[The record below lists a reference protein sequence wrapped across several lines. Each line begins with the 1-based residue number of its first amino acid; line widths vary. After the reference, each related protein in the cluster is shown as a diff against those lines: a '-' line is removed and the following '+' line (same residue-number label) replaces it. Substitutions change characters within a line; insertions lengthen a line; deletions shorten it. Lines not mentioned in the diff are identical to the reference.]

1 MRNKEELRKAIKV
14 LKEFIEEVPIG
25 ESYWIDDEGEI
36 HNVDM
41 GYICDFFA
49 DLEDYLDGV
58 WVSKK
63 EKELNR
69 WPTSCSVEIL
79 LKSGDLKIFYT
90 QDVEIQEDLLLIIVN
105 PYHTVKVY
113 KKDILRA
120 IMRDFRTQTVTDII

>member
-1 MRNKEELRKAIKV
+1 MKNKEELRKAIKV

-58 WVSKK
+58 WISKK
-63 EKELNR
+63 ERELNR
-69 WPTSCSVEIL
+69 WPKSCSVEIL
-79 LKSGDLKIFYT
+79 LKSGDFKIFYA
-90 QDVEIQEDLLLIIVN
+90 QGVELREEILFINVD
-105 PYHTVKVY
+105 PFHTVKVY
-113 KKDILRA
+113 KKDISIA